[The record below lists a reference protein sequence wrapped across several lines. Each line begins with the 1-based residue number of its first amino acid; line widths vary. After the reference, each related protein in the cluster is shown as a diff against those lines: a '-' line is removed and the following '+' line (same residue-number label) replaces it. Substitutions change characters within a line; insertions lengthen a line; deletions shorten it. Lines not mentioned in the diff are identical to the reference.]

1 MEDVMKEWEKVKK
14 EWLVEPERD
23 FVECVQAI
31 VLLHH
36 KAQTCTVYLR
46 TWHFPKMSV
55 VCEFDWRQYNQLQAI
70 AEEQASGQSAGVF
83 KSNVDP
89 LDLNDQSFFEIWM
102 QGDMQ
107 RADID
112 EDTSIVTMDYFG
124 LTLEGMLRST
134 EGKNLWF
141 EMDQKQYTILN
152 VVAAPVRVDAVDE

>member
-1 MEDVMKEWEKVKK
+1 MKEWEKIKK
-14 EWLVEPERD
+14 EWLVGTEQD

-46 TWHFPKMSV
+46 TWHFPKMSAE
-55 VCEFDWRQYNQLQAI
+55 CEFDWRQYNQLQAI

-83 KSNVDP
+83 KSDVDS
-89 LDLNDQSFFEIWM
+89 LDLNNKSSFEVWL

-112 EDTSIVTMDYFG
+112 DDTSIVTMDYFG
-124 LTLEGMLRST
+124 LTPEQMLRSA
-134 EGKNLWF
+134 EGRNLWF
-141 EMDQKQYTILN
+141 EMDQKQYMIMN
-152 VVAAPVRVDAVDE
+152 VVVSPARVDTVD

>member
-36 KAQTCTVYLR
+36 KAQTGTVYLR
-46 TWHFPKMSV
+46 TWHLPKMSV

-83 KSNVDP
+83 KSDVDP
-89 LDLNDQSFFEIWM
+89 LDRNDQSFFEVWM
-102 QGDMQ
+102 QGDVQ
-107 RADID
+107 RADMD
-112 EDTSIVTMDYFG
+112 DDTSIVTMNYFG
-124 LTLEGMLRST
+124 LTLEGMLSST

-141 EMDQKQYTILN
+141 AMDQKRYTITKI
-152 VVAAPVRVDAVDE
+152 VTSPVSIGSV

>member
-1 MEDVMKEWEKVKK
+1 MRAGD
-14 EWLVEPERD
+14 
-23 FVECVQAI
+23 CVAASQSTDMHGVFA
-31 VLLHH
+31 
-36 KAQTCTVYLR
+36 Y
-46 TWHFPKMSV
+46 MV

>member
-1 MEDVMKEWEKVKK
+1 MKEWEKIKK
-14 EWLVEPERD
+14 EWLVGTERD

-46 TWHFPKMSV
+46 TWHFPKMSAE
-55 VCEFDWRQYNQLQAI
+55 CEFDWRQYNQLQAI

-83 KSNVDP
+83 KSDVDS
-89 LDLNDQSFFEIWM
+89 LDLNNKSSFEVWL

-112 EDTSIVTMDYFG
+112 DDTSIVTMDYFG
-124 LTLEGMLRST
+124 LTPEQMLRSA
-134 EGKNLWF
+134 EGRNLWF
-141 EMDQKQYTILN
+141 EMDQKQYMIMN
-152 VVAAPVRVDAVDE
+152 VVVSPARVDTVD